1 MVEHCWICFQK
12 VKESIKKVLN
22 GDNSGHVADYDHG
35 DWYCELFSPSV
46 SAGIIKPSDLAG
58 YRNAQVYISGSMYTP
73 PGKESVRDAMP
84 VLFELLSQ
92 EENAAVKAILGHFI
106 FVYIHPYMDG
116 NGRIA
121 RFLMNLMMASGGY
134 PWLIIPVEKRTE
146 YMEALEAGSV
156 QEDISVFIKF
166 IASLMKDE

>member
-1 MVEHCWICFQK
+1 
-12 VKESIKKVLN
+12 
-22 GDNSGHVADYDHG
+22 
-35 DWYCELFSPSV
+35 
-46 SAGIIKPSDLAG
+46 
-58 YRNAQVYISGSMYTP
+58 MYTP